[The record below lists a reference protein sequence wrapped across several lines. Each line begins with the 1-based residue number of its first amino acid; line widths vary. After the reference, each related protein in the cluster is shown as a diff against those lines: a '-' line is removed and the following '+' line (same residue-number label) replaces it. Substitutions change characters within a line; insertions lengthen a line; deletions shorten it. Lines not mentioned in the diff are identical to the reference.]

1 MRYIAIVVTM
11 LSVVLLGYVVETQ
24 IVDPVNQTPLVAGQT
39 EAALPVSLP
48 VSSYIQF
55 TGEFAETAGPVTY
68 YVSSCARCH
77 GPVDYAYREIKNP
90 RLGQPLRQTIKLM
103 AEGPA
108 MAPLDAAALRQQY
121 DLHVAMLGAT
131 PYAWLAPPAG
141 NVITGEAIPGT
152 KIVLNAKSGA
162 YQAQMQDY
170 RFVIPNEPGELKVS
184 REGKEIAIPLGQP

>member
-24 IVDPVNQTPLVAGQT
+24 MVDPVDPASPVAGQT
-39 EAALPVSLP
+39 QAALP

-141 NVITGEAIPGT
+141 NVVTGEAIPGT
-152 KIVLNAKSGA
+152 KIVLNTKTGT
-162 YQAQMQDY
+162 YQAKMEDY

-184 REGKEIAIPLGQP
+184 REGKEIAIPVGLP